1 MMWDNMMWD
10 NMMWGSDYLHLS
22 PRFPNRENPGGD
34 DELAKIVGGN
44 TARVCGSK
52 LCDNECY
59 HKPSPRGPTHGHS

>member
-34 DELAKIVGGN
+34 DEQAKIVGGN

-52 LCDNECY
+52 L
-59 HKPSPRGPTHGHS
+59 